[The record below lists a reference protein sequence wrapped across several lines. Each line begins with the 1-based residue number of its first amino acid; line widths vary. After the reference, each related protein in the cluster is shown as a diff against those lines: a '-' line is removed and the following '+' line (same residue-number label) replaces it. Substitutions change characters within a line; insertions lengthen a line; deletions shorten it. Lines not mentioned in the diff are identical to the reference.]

1 MVTEDS
7 VTQGRQVF
15 QKGPITIW
23 SVLTA
28 RGEGLEVR
36 HSDRQIPLTNTTAWV
51 DSRLFDA
58 ASGANGALLIFKHP
72 FTKEECDDIIWDYE
86 LTGSDTT
93 AVFARLAQKGLTV
106 NRESIVKGVS
116 THQIFA
122 RFLMDT
128 HDNHEDRSVV
138 AIRSEP
144 GWSKDLKSYVLGDEV
159 LPTNQGISTFPRHK
173 AFLTDVEENMGYW
186 HKLVGHA
193 TNSSMW
199 RFIMQAS
206 FAGPLIRPLNVPSF
220 VMGGFHFYGLS
231 SRGKSRGLDIGKAV
245 WGSRNLSWNGTKV
258 SMAED
263 LGYAHN
269 DRVAFID
276 EIGQAGPRGKGSDSG
291 SQTVLNLLYELAN
304 GIGRTRRVNVTNLE
318 KPKEWRC
325 LWVSVGESS
334 IRDFVAPIEPDLKE
348 GQRLRGPD
356 ISISHDR
363 FETGMTVD
371 KARRISRDIEDL
383 APRCGGAAGRLF
395 IHHLI
400 AELEANPAYWVH
412 ARKTYE
418 DIYEEH
424 FAPLVEHASHTRLA
438 ERCALVAF
446 AGVLAQK
453 YGLLP
458 NAENYDPIAAPKDVL
473 EVWMETDGRQSAN
486 DVQRCAQNIVSWID
500 ANRGGRLASV
510 VFDSNG
516 DRAADRLADY
526 RRFGGFI
533 SDDESQAYPRIYL
546 TTDVWRSLVSNFGGS
561 PTICRAFKS
570 LGILHTNQGNTG
582 RNQFQMPELRMVDR
596 VVQEPAGGKTFRL
609 GRVVCR
615 RNAKMYC
622 LNIQALEDYAQGM
635 ETEQ

>member
-1 MVTEDS
+1 MVTENS
-7 VTQGRQVF
+7 IGSATQLF
-15 QKGPITIW
+15 QKGAVSLWRIEHP
-23 SVLTA
+23 
-28 RGEGLEVR
+28 RGERLEVR
-36 HSDRQIPLTNTTAWV
+36 HSDRQIPLTNTDAWV
-51 DSRLFDA
+51 QSRLFDA
-58 ASGANGALLIFKHP
+58 ESGANGAFLVFKHP
-72 FTKEECDDIIWDYE
+72 FTREEVDDIIWDYE
-86 LTGSDTT
+86 LAGSDTT

-116 THQIFA
+116 THQIFG
-122 RFLMDT
+122 RYLM
-128 HDNHEDRSVV
+128 EDYDGSGTIRPVI

-144 GWSKDLKSYVLGDEV
+144 GWSKDLRSYVLGDEV
-159 LPTNQGISTFPRHK
+159 LPSNAGISTFPRHK
-173 AFLTDVEENMGYW
+173 AFITDTPDNIEYW
-186 HKLVGHA
+186 HKLVKLAKH
-193 TNSSMW
+193 SRMW

-206 FAGPLIRPLNVPSF
+206 FAGPIIRPLNVPSF

-263 LGYAHN
+263 LGHAHN

-276 EIGQAGPRGKGSDSG
+276 EIGQAGPRGKGADSG

-356 ISISHDR
+356 ISISHELFDN
-363 FETGMTVD
+363 GLTVS
-371 KARRISRDIEDL
+371 KSRQLSRDVEDL

-395 IHHLI
+395 VQHLI
-400 AELEANPAYWVH
+400 GELQANPTYWVL
-412 ARKTYE
+412 ARREYE
-418 DIYEEH
+418 DIYNTE
-424 FAPLVEHASHTRLA
+424 FAPMVKHASHSRLA
-438 ERCALVAF
+438 ERCALVAY
-446 AGVLAQK
+446 AGKLAAR

-458 NAENYDPIAAPKDVL
+458 DDYDYVDAPKAVL
-473 EVWMETDGRQSAN
+473 EVWMETDGRQSVD
-486 DVQRCAQNIVSWID
+486 DVQRCAQNIVAWID
-500 ANRGGRLASV
+500 ANRGGRLASI

-533 SDDESQAYPRIYL
+533 SDDETQSYPRIYL
-546 TTDVWRSLVSNFGGS
+546 TTDVWRSLVANFGGS
-561 PTICRAFKS
+561 PTICRAFKR
-570 LGILHTNQGNTG
+570 LGILHTNQGKSG
-582 RNQFQMPELRMVDR
+582 RNQFQMPELRMVDQ
-596 VVQEPAGGKTFRL
+596 VHQSVTGKTFTL

-622 LNIQALEDYAQGM
+622 LNLQALEDYAQGL
-635 ETEQ
+635 ENEQ